1 MAVWEM
7 LSRSFRR
14 YPVRPPSSGIARRKS
29 IWKRIHLDPWLIGML
44 LVLMVAGLFVLY
56 SASGQR
62 IETVIAQAVRFGIAL
77 TGMVIIAQF
86 SPSTFL
92 RWAPVAYGVGL
103 AMLLAVEL
111 VGDVGMGAKRWLVI
125 PGVIRFQP
133 SEMMKL
139 AVPLMVAAYLNRC
152 QLPPRLRDIAVCAI
166 IIGVPVVLTAIQPD
180 LGTSLL
186 VASAA
191 IIVVLLAGLSW
202 RLIGAIGALMAA
214 GLPLLWMNMHNYQRQ
229 RVLTFLDP
237 ESDPLGSGWNIIQS
251 TTAIG
256 SGGLWGKGW
265 LDGTQSQLEFLPER
279 HTDFIIAVL
288 GEEFGLV
295 GMLLLLALYVMI
307 VGRGLWLAT
316 ASQDTFGRLVAGSI
330 ILTFFIYVF
339 VNVGMVSGILPVVGV
354 PLPLVSFGGTSS
366 VTLLAGFGILMSI
379 HAHRRLLPR

>member
-1 MAVWEM
+1 M
-7 LSRSFRR
+7 RGH
-14 YPVRPPSSGIARRKS
+14 PVRPPESGIARRKS
-29 IWKRIHLDPWLIGML
+29 VWERIHIDPWLLGL
-44 LVLMVAGLFVLY
+44 LLLLMGGGLVVLY
-56 SASGQR
+56 SASGQS
-62 IETVIAQAVRFGIAL
+62 IDAVIAQGIRFGIAL
-77 TGMVIIAQF
+77 VGMVIIAQF

-92 RWAPVAYGVGL
+92 RFAPLAYGVGV
-103 AMLLAVEL
+103 AMLVAVDV

-139 AVPLMVAAYLNRC
+139 AAPLMVAAYLNRC
-152 QLPPRLRDIAVCAI
+152 ELPPRLRDILVCGI
-166 IIGVPVVLTAIQPD
+166 IIGLPVVLTAIQPD

-191 IIVVLLAGLSW
+191 LIVVLLAGLSW
-202 RLIGAIGALMAA
+202 RLIGFIAALGASCV
-214 GLPLLWMNMHNYQRQ
+214 PLLWMNMHNYQRQ
-229 RVLTFLDP
+229 RVLTFLNP

-265 LDGTQSQLEFLPER
+265 LQGTQSQLEFLPER

-295 GMLLLLALYVMI
+295 GMLVLLSLYLLI
-307 VGRGLWLAT
+307 VSRGLWM
-316 ASQDTFGRLVAGSI
+316 ASAAQDTFGRLVAGSI

-339 VNVGMVSGILPVVGV
+339 VNIGMVSGILPVVGV

-379 HAHRRLLPR
+379 HAHRRLLSR

>member
-1 MAVWEM
+1 MPWHYIA
-7 LSRSFRR
+7 RSMRG
-14 YPVRPPSSGIARRKS
+14 YPVRPPESGIARRKS
-29 IWKRIHLDPWLIGML
+29 IWERIHIDPWLLGLL
-44 LVLMVAGLFVLY
+44 LVLMGSGLIVLY
-56 SASGQR
+56 SASGQS
-62 IETVIAQAVRFGIAL
+62 IDAVIGQSVRFGIAL
-77 TGMVIIAQF
+77 VGMVIIAQF

-92 RWAPVAYGVGL
+92 RFAPLAYGVGV
-103 AMLLAVEL
+103 AMLVAVDV
-111 VGDVGMGAKRWLVI
+111 VGDVGMGAKRWLEI

-139 AVPLMVAAYLNRC
+139 AAPLMVAAYLNRC
-152 QLPPRLRDIAVCAI
+152 ELPPRLRDIVVCGV

-186 VASAA
+186 VSSAA
-191 IIVVLLAGLSW
+191 LIVVLLAGLSW
-202 RLIGAIGALMAA
+202 RLIGFIAALGAA
-214 GLPLLWMNMHNYQRQ
+214 GVPVLWMNMHNYQRQ
-229 RVLTFLDP
+229 RVLTFLNP

-265 LDGTQSQLEFLPER
+265 LQGTQSQLEFLPER

-295 GMLLLLALYVMI
+295 GMLVLLCLYLLI
-307 VGRGLWLAT
+307 VSRGLWM
-316 ASQDTFGRLVAGSI
+316 ASAAQDTFGRLVAGSI

-339 VNVGMVSGILPVVGV
+339 VNMGMVSGILPVVGV
-354 PLPLVSFGGTSS
+354 PLPLVSYGGTSS

-379 HAHRRLLPR
+379 HAHRRLLSR

>member
-1 MAVWEM
+1 MPWHFIT
-7 LSRSFRR
+7 RSMRGH
-14 YPVRPPSSGIARRKS
+14 PVRPPDSGISRRKS
-29 IWKRIHLDPWLIGML
+29 IWERIHLDPWLLGLL
-44 LVLMVAGLFVLY
+44 LVLMSGGLVVLY
-56 SASGQR
+56 SASGQS
-62 IETVIAQAVRFGIAL
+62 IDSVIAQGLRFCLALAV
-77 TGMVIIAQF
+77 MVIIAQF

-92 RWAPVAYGVGL
+92 RWAPLGYGVGVV
-103 AMLLAVEL
+103 MLLAVDL
-111 VGDVGMGAKRWLVI
+111 VGDVGMGAKRWLEI

-139 AVPLMVAAYLNRC
+139 AAPIMVAAYLSRC
-152 QLPPRLRDIAVCAI
+152 ELPPRLRDIIVCGV

-191 IIVVLLAGLSW
+191 LIVVLLAGLSW
-202 RLIGAIGALMAA
+202 RLIGFISVLGAA
-214 GLPLLWMNMHNYQRQ
+214 GVPVLWMNMHNYQRQ
-229 RVLTFLDP
+229 RVLTFLNP

-256 SGGLWGKGW
+256 SGGVWGKGW
-265 LDGTQSQLEFLPER
+265 LQGTQSQLEFLPER

-295 GMLLLLALYVMI
+295 GMLVLLCLYLLI
-307 VGRGLWLAT
+307 VSRGLWM
-316 ASQDTFGRLVAGSI
+316 ASSAQDTFGRLVAGSI

-339 VNVGMVSGILPVVGV
+339 VNMGMVSGILPVVGV
-354 PLPLVSFGGTSS
+354 PLPLVSYGGTSS

-379 HAHRRLLPR
+379 HAHRRLLSR

>member
-1 MAVWEM
+1 MPWHFIT
-7 LSRSFRR
+7 RSMRGH
-14 YPVRPPSSGIARRKS
+14 PVRPPDSGISRRKS
-29 IWKRIHLDPWLIGML
+29 IWERIHLDPWLLGLL
-44 LVLMVAGLFVLY
+44 LVLMGGGLVVLY
-56 SASGQR
+56 SASGQSLDS
-62 IETVIAQAVRFGIAL
+62 VIAQGVRFCLAL
-77 TGMVIIAQF
+77 TVMVIIAQF

-92 RWAPVAYGVGL
+92 RWAPLGYGIGV
-103 AMLLAVEL
+103 AMLLAVDL
-111 VGDVGMGAKRWLVI
+111 VGDVGMGAKRWLEI

-139 AVPLMVAAYLNRC
+139 AAPIMVAAYLSRC
-152 QLPPRLRDIAVCAI
+152 ELPPRLRDIIVCGV

-191 IIVVLLAGLSW
+191 LIVVLLAGLSW
-202 RLIGAIGALMAA
+202 RLIGFIAVLGAA
-214 GLPLLWMNMHNYQRQ
+214 GVPVLWMNMHNYQRQ
-229 RVLTFLDP
+229 RVLTFLNP

-256 SGGLWGKGW
+256 SGGIWGKGW
-265 LDGTQSQLEFLPER
+265 LQGTQSQLEFLPER

-295 GMLLLLALYVMI
+295 GMLVLLCLYLLI
-307 VGRGLWLAT
+307 VSRGLWM
-316 ASQDTFGRLVAGSI
+316 ASSAQDTFGRLVAGSI

-339 VNVGMVSGILPVVGV
+339 VNMGMVSGILPVVGV
-354 PLPLVSFGGTSS
+354 PLPLVSYGGTSS

-379 HAHRRLLPR
+379 HAHRRLLSR

>member
-1 MAVWEM
+1 MSWQFIA
-7 LSRSFRR
+7 RSMRG

-29 IWKRIHLDPWLIGML
+29 IWERIHLDPWLLGL
-44 LVLMVAGLFVLY
+44 LLLLMSSGLAVLY
-56 SASGQR
+56 SASGQS
-62 IETVIAQAVRFGIAL
+62 IDAVIAQSVRFCIAL
-77 TGMVIIAQF
+77 MGMVIVAQF

-92 RWAPVAYGVGL
+92 RWAPLAYLFGV
-103 AMLLAVEL
+103 AMLIAVDF

-139 AVPLMVAAYLNRC
+139 AVPLMLAAYLNRC
-152 QLPPRLRDIAVCAI
+152 ELPPRLRDIVVCAV

-186 VASAA
+186 ISSAA

-202 RLIGAIGALMAA
+202 RLIGFIGVLGAA
-214 GLPLLWMNMHNYQRQ
+214 CIPVLWMNMHNYQRQ
-229 RVLTFLDP
+229 RVLTFLNP

-256 SGGLWGKGW
+256 SGGVWGKGW
-265 LDGTQSQLEFLPER
+265 LEGTQSQLEFLPER

-295 GMLLLLALYVMI
+295 GMLVLLCLYLLI
-307 VGRGLWLAT
+307 VSRGLWM
-316 ASQDTFGRLVAGSI
+316 ASGAQDTFGRLVAGSI

-339 VNVGMVSGILPVVGV
+339 VNMGMVSGILPVVGV
-354 PLPLVSFGGTSS
+354 PLPLVSYGGTSS

-379 HAHRRLLPR
+379 HAHRRLLSR

>member
-1 MAVWEM
+1 MPWHYLA
-7 LSRSFRR
+7 RSMRG
-14 YPVRPPSSGIARRKS
+14 YPVRPPESGIARRKS
-29 IWKRIHLDPWLIGML
+29 IWERIHLDPWLLGLL
-44 LVLMVAGLFVLY
+44 LVLMGSGLIVLY
-56 SASGQR
+56 SASGQS
-62 IETVIAQAVRFGIAL
+62 IDAVIAQSIRFCIAL
-77 TGMVIIAQF
+77 VVMVIIAQF

-92 RWAPVAYGVGL
+92 RFAPLAYGVGV
-103 AMLLAVEL
+103 AMLVAVDV

-139 AVPLMVAAYLNRC
+139 AAPLMVAAYLNRC
-152 QLPPRLRDIAVCAI
+152 ELPPRLRDILVCGV

-191 IIVVLLAGLSW
+191 LIVVLLAGLSW
-202 RLIGAIGALMAA
+202 RLIGFIAALGAA
-214 GLPLLWMNMHNYQRQ
+214 GVPVLWMNMHNYQRQ
-229 RVLTFLDP
+229 RVLTFLNP

-265 LDGTQSQLEFLPER
+265 LQGTQSQLEFLPER

-295 GMLLLLALYVMI
+295 GMLVLLCLYLLI
-307 VGRGLWLAT
+307 VSRGVWM
-316 ASQDTFGRLVAGSI
+316 ASAAQDTFGRLVAGSI

-339 VNVGMVSGILPVVGV
+339 VNMGMVSGILPVVGV

-379 HAHRRLLPR
+379 HAHRRLLSR

>member
-1 MAVWEM
+1 MPWQQ
-7 LSRSFRR
+7 LTRSLRG
-14 YPVRPPSSGIARRKS
+14 YPVRPPDSGIARRKS
-29 IWKRIHLDPWLIGML
+29 VWEKIHIDPVLVGLL
-44 LVLMVAGLFVLY
+44 LVLMISGLVVLY

-62 IETVIAQAVRFGIAL
+62 IDVVYAQSIRFMAAL
-77 TGMVIIAQF
+77 VGMLVIAQF
-86 SPSTFL
+86 SPTTFF
-92 RWAPVAYGVGL
+92 RWAPAAYLVGVM
-103 AMLLAVEL
+103 MLLAVEFF
-111 VGDVGMGAKRWLVI
+111 GDMGMGAQRWLVI

-139 AVPLMVAAYLNRC
+139 AVPLMVATYLNRC
-152 QLPPRLRDIAVCAI
+152 ELPPRLRDIVACAI
-166 IIGVPVVLTAIQPD
+166 IIGIPVILIATQPD

-191 IIVVLLAGLSW
+191 VIVVLLAGLSW
-202 RLIGAIGALMAA
+202 RLIAFAVALLASA
-214 GLPLLWMNMHNYQRQ
+214 LPFLWMSLHDYQRQ
-229 RVLTFLDP
+229 RVLTFLNP
-237 ESDPLGSGWNIIQS
+237 NFDPLGSGWNIIQS

-256 SGGLWGKGW
+256 SGGIWGKGW
-265 LDGTQSQLEFLPER
+265 LQGTQSQLEFLPEP

-295 GMLLLLALYVMI
+295 GMLLILTLYFLI
-307 VGRGLWLAT
+307 VSRGLWLAG

-339 VNVGMVSGILPVVGV
+339 VNVGMVSGLLPVVGV
-354 PLPLVSFGGTSS
+354 PLPLVSYGGTSS

>member
-1 MAVWEM
+1 MPWHFIT
-7 LSRSFRR
+7 RSMRG
-14 YPVRPPSSGIARRKS
+14 YPVRPPDSGISRRKS
-29 IWKRIHLDPWLIGML
+29 IWERIHLDPWLLGLL
-44 LVLMVAGLFVLY
+44 LVLMGGGLVVLY
-56 SASGQR
+56 SASGQS
-62 IETVIAQAVRFGIAL
+62 IDSVIAQGVRFCLAL
-77 TGMVIIAQF
+77 TVMVIIAQF

-92 RWAPVAYGVGL
+92 RWAPLGYGVGV
-103 AMLLAVEL
+103 AMLLAVDL
-111 VGDVGMGAKRWLVI
+111 VGDVGMGAKRWLEI

-139 AVPLMVAAYLNRC
+139 AAPLMVAAYLNRC
-152 QLPPRLRDIAVCAI
+152 ELPPRLRDIIVCGV

-191 IIVVLLAGLSW
+191 LIVVLLAGLSW
-202 RLIGAIGALMAA
+202 RLIGFITALGAA
-214 GLPLLWMNMHNYQRQ
+214 GVPVLWANMHNYQRQ
-229 RVLTFLDP
+229 RVLTFLNP

-256 SGGLWGKGW
+256 SGGVWGKGW
-265 LDGTQSQLEFLPER
+265 LQGTQSQLEFLPER

-295 GMLLLLALYVMI
+295 GMLVLLCLYLLI
-307 VGRGLWLAT
+307 VSRGLWMAT
-316 ASQDTFGRLVAGSI
+316 SAQDTFGRLVAGSI

-339 VNVGMVSGILPVVGV
+339 VNMGMVSGILPVVGV
-354 PLPLVSFGGTSS
+354 PLPLVSYGGTSS

-379 HAHRRLLPR
+379 HAHRRLLSR

>member
-1 MAVWEM
+1 MPWQFIA
-7 LSRSFRR
+7 RSMRG
-14 YPVRPPSSGIARRKS
+14 YPVRPPTSGIARRKS
-29 IWKRIHLDPWLIGML
+29 IWERIHIDPWLLGL
-44 LVLMVAGLFVLY
+44 LLLLMSSGLIVLY
-56 SASGQR
+56 SASGQS
-62 IETVIAQAVRFGIAL
+62 IDAVIAQSVRFCIAL
-77 TGMVIIAQF
+77 VGMAIIAQF

-92 RWAPVAYGVGL
+92 RWAPLAYLIGV
-103 AMLLAVEL
+103 AMLVAVDL

-152 QLPPRLRDIAVCAI
+152 ELPPRLRDIIVCAV

-186 VASAA
+186 ISSAA

-202 RLIGAIGALMAA
+202 RLIGFVGVVGAACIPA
-214 GLPLLWMNMHNYQRQ
+214 LWMNMHNYQRQ
-229 RVLTFLDP
+229 RVLTFLNP

-256 SGGLWGKGW
+256 SGGVWGKGW
-265 LDGTQSQLEFLPER
+265 LEGTQSQLEFLPER

-295 GMLLLLALYVMI
+295 GMLVLLCLYLLI
-307 VGRGLWLAT
+307 VSRGLWM
-316 ASQDTFGRLVAGSI
+316 ASGAQDTFGRLVAGSI

-339 VNVGMVSGILPVVGV
+339 VNMGMVSGILPVVGV
-354 PLPLVSFGGTSS
+354 PLPLVSYGGTSS

-379 HAHRRLLPR
+379 HAHRRLLSR

>member
-1 MAVWEM
+1 M
-7 LSRSFRR
+7 RG
-14 YPVRPPSSGIARRKS
+14 YPVRPPESGIARRKS
-29 IWKRIHLDPWLIGML
+29 IWERIHLDPWLLGLL
-44 LVLMVAGLFVLY
+44 LVLMGSGLIVLY
-56 SASGQR
+56 SASGQS
-62 IETVIAQAVRFGIAL
+62 IDAVIAQSIRFCIAL
-77 TGMVIIAQF
+77 VVMVIIAQF

-92 RWAPVAYGVGL
+92 RFAPLAYGVGV
-103 AMLLAVEL
+103 AMLVAVDV

-139 AVPLMVAAYLNRC
+139 AAPLMVAAYLNRC
-152 QLPPRLRDIAVCAI
+152 ELPPRLRDILVCGV

-191 IIVVLLAGLSW
+191 LIVVLLAGLSW
-202 RLIGAIGALMAA
+202 RLIGFIAALGAA
-214 GLPLLWMNMHNYQRQ
+214 GVPVLWMNMHNYQRQ
-229 RVLTFLDP
+229 RVLTFLNP

-265 LDGTQSQLEFLPER
+265 LQGTQSQLEFLPER

-295 GMLLLLALYVMI
+295 GMLVLLCLYLLI
-307 VGRGLWLAT
+307 VSRGVWM
-316 ASQDTFGRLVAGSI
+316 ASAAQDTFGRLVAGSI

-339 VNVGMVSGILPVVGV
+339 VNMGMVSGILPVVGV

-379 HAHRRLLPR
+379 HAHRRLLSR

>member
-1 MAVWEM
+1 MPWHYIA
-7 LSRSFRR
+7 RSMRR
-14 YPVRPPSSGIARRKS
+14 HPVRPPESGIPRRKS
-29 IWKRIHLDPWLIGML
+29 IWERIHIDPWLLGLL
-44 LVLMVAGLFVLY
+44 LVLMGGGLVVLY
-56 SASGQR
+56 SATGQS
-62 IETVIAQAVRFGIAL
+62 IDAVIAQSLRFGIAL
-77 TGMVIIAQF
+77 VGMAIIAQL

-92 RWAPVAYGVGL
+92 RFAPLAYGIGL
-103 AMLLAVEL
+103 AMLIAVE
-111 VGDVGMGAKRWLVI
+111 VAGDIGMGAKRWLEI

-139 AVPLMVAAYLNRC
+139 AAPLMVAAYLNRC
-152 QLPPRLRDIAVCAI
+152 ELPPRLRDIAICAV

-191 IIVVLLAGLSW
+191 VIVVLLAGLSW
-202 RLIGAIGALMAA
+202 RLIGFMAVLGAACV
-214 GLPLLWMNMHNYQRQ
+214 PILWINMHNYQRQ
-229 RVLTFLDP
+229 RVLTFLNPD
-237 ESDPLGSGWNIIQS
+237 SDPLGSGWNIIQS

-265 LDGTQSQLEFLPER
+265 LQGTQSQLEFLPER

-295 GMLLLLALYVMI
+295 GMLVLLCLYLLI
-307 VGRGLWLAT
+307 ISRGLWM
-316 ASQDTFGRLVAGSI
+316 ASGAQDTFGRLVAGSI

-339 VNVGMVSGILPVVGV
+339 VNMGMVSGILPVVGV

-379 HAHRRLLPR
+379 HAHRRLLSR

>member
-1 MAVWEM
+1 MAWQT
-7 LSRSFRR
+7 LTRPLRR
-14 YPVRPPSSGIARRKS
+14 HPVRPPDSGIARRKS
-29 IWKRIHLDPWLIGML
+29 IWERIHLDPWLLALL
-44 LVLMVAGLFVLY
+44 LVLMAGGLLVLY

-62 IETVIAQAVRFGIAL
+62 IESVIAQAMRFGIAL
-77 TGMVIIAQF
+77 VGMVFLAQL
-86 SPSTFL
+86 SPTTFL
-92 RWAPVAYGVGL
+92 RWAPFAYGIGVI
-103 AMLLAVEL
+103 MLLAVEIA
-111 VGDVGMGAKRWLVI
+111 GDIGMGAKRWLEI

-152 QLPPRLRDIAVCAI
+152 QLPPRLRDIMVCAV

-191 IIVVLLAGLSW
+191 VIVVLLAGLSW
-202 RLIGAIGALMAA
+202 RLIGFVVAVLGACV
-214 GLPLLWMNMHNYQRQ
+214 PLLWMNMHNYQRQ

-295 GMLLLLALYVMI
+295 GMLVLLALYLMI
-307 VGRGLWLAT
+307 VGRGLWLA
-316 ASQDTFGRLVAGSI
+316 ASSQDTFGRLFAGSI

-354 PLPLVSFGGTSS
+354 PLPLVSYGGTSS

>member
-1 MAVWEM
+1 MGM
-7 LSRSFRR
+7 IDLSRILRP
-14 YPVRPPSSGIARRKS
+14 YPVRPPASGISRRRS
-29 IWKRIHLDPWLIGML
+29 LWERLHLDPWLLGML
-44 LVLMVAGLFVLY
+44 LALMMAGLMVLY

-62 IETVIAQAVRFGIAL
+62 IEPVIAQAIRFGVAL
-77 TGMVIIAQF
+77 VVMFLLAQL
-86 SPSTFL
+86 SPSTLL
-92 RWAPVAYGVGL
+92 RWALPVYALGV
-103 AMLLAVEL
+103 LLLVAVEL

-139 AVPLMVAAYLNRC
+139 AMPLMVAAYLSR
-152 QLPPRLRDIAVCAI
+152 QALPPTLRDIAVC
-166 IIGVPVVLTAIQPD
+166 GLLVGLPVALIAKQPD

-191 IIVVLLAGLSW
+191 IFVVLLAGLSW
-202 RLIGAIGALMAA
+202 RFIAALAA
-214 GLPLLWMNMHNYQRQ
+214 LAAAALPLLWMNLHNYQRQ

-237 ESDPLGSGWNIIQS
+237 NSDPLGSGWNIIQS

-256 SGGLWGKGW
+256 SGGVFGKGW
-265 LDGTQSQLEFLPER
+265 LQGTQSQLEFLPER
-279 HTDFIIAVL
+279 HTDFIVAVL

-295 GMLLLLALYVMI
+295 GMLAILALYLAI
-307 VGRGLWLAT
+307 ISRGLWLA
-316 ASQDTFGRLVAGSI
+316 AGAQETFGRLVAGSI

-354 PLPLVSFGGTSS
+354 PLPLVSYGGTSS
-366 VTLLAGFGILMSI
+366 VTLMAGFGILMAI

>member
-1 MAVWEM
+1 MPWQFIA
-7 LSRSFRR
+7 RSMRG
-14 YPVRPPSSGIARRKS
+14 YPVRPPTSGIARRKS
-29 IWKRIHLDPWLIGML
+29 IWERIHLDPWLLGL
-44 LVLMVAGLFVLY
+44 LLILMSSGLIVLY
-56 SASGQR
+56 SASGQS
-62 IETVIAQAVRFGIAL
+62 IDAVIAQGVRFCIAL
-77 TGMVIIAQF
+77 VVMAVIAQF

-92 RWAPVAYGVGL
+92 RWAPLAYLVGV
-103 AMLLAVEL
+103 AMLIAVEL

-152 QLPPRLRDIAVCAI
+152 ELPPRLRDIVVCAV
-166 IIGVPVVLTAIQPD
+166 IIGLPVVLTAIQPD

-186 VASAA
+186 ISSAA

-202 RLIGAIGALMAA
+202 RLIGFVGALGAA
-214 GLPLLWMNMHNYQRQ
+214 AVPMLWMNMHNYQRQ
-229 RVLTFLDP
+229 RVLTFLNP

-256 SGGLWGKGW
+256 SGGVWGKGW
-265 LDGTQSQLEFLPER
+265 LEGTQSQLEFLPER

-295 GMLLLLALYVMI
+295 GMLVLLCLYLLI
-307 VGRGLWLAT
+307 VSRGLWM
-316 ASQDTFGRLVAGSI
+316 ASAAQDTFGRLVAGSI

-339 VNVGMVSGILPVVGV
+339 VNMGMVSGILPVVGV
-354 PLPLVSFGGTSS
+354 PLPLVSYGGTSS

-379 HAHRRLLPR
+379 HAHRRLLSR

>member
-1 MAVWEM
+1 MGM
-7 LSRSFRR
+7 IDLSRVLRP
-14 YPVRPPSSGIARRKS
+14 YPVRAPASGISRRRS
-29 IWKRIHLDPWLIGML
+29 LWERLHLDPWLLGL
-44 LVLMVAGLFVLY
+44 LLALMATGLLVLY

-62 IETVIAQAVRFGIAL
+62 IEAVIAQALRFGVAL
-77 TGMVIIAQF
+77 VVMFTLAQL
-86 SPSTFL
+86 SPSTLL
-92 RWAPVAYGVGL
+92 RWALPVYAAGV
-103 AMLLAVEL
+103 LLLVAVEL

-139 AVPLMVAAYLNRC
+139 AMPLMVAAYLSR
-152 QLPPRLRDIAVCAI
+152 QELPPKLRDIAVCALL
-166 IIGVPVVLTAIQPD
+166 IGLPVVLIAKQPD

-191 IIVVLLAGLSW
+191 IFVVLLAGLSW
-202 RLIGAIGALMAA
+202 RFIAALAVLAA
-214 GLPLLWMNMHNYQRQ
+214 AALPLLWMNLHNYQRQ

-237 ESDPLGSGWNIIQS
+237 NSDPLGSGWNIIQS

-256 SGGLWGKGW
+256 SGGVFGKGW
-265 LDGTQSQLEFLPER
+265 LQGTQSQLEFLPER
-279 HTDFIIAVL
+279 HTDFIVAVL

-295 GMLLLLALYVMI
+295 GMLAILVLYLAI
-307 VGRGLWLAT
+307 ISRGLWLA
-316 ASQDTFGRLVAGSI
+316 AGAQETFGRLVAGSI

-354 PLPLVSFGGTSS
+354 PLPLVSYGGTSS
-366 VTLLAGFGILMSI
+366 VTLMAGFGILMAI

>member
-1 MAVWEM
+1 MPWQQ
-7 LSRSFRR
+7 LTRSLRG
-14 YPVRPPSSGIARRKS
+14 YPVRPPDSGIARRKS
-29 IWKRIHLDPWLIGML
+29 VWEKIHIDPVLVGLL
-44 LVLMVAGLFVLY
+44 LVLMISGLVVLY

-62 IETVIAQAVRFGIAL
+62 IDVVYAQSIRFMAAL
-77 TGMVIIAQF
+77 VGMLVIAQF
-86 SPSTFL
+86 SPTTFF
-92 RWAPVAYGVGL
+92 RWAPAAYLVGVM
-103 AMLLAVEL
+103 MLLAVEFF
-111 VGDVGMGAKRWLVI
+111 GDMGMGAQRWLVI

-139 AVPLMVAAYLNRC
+139 AVPLMVATYLNRC
-152 QLPPRLRDIAVCAI
+152 ELPPRLRDIVACAI
-166 IIGVPVVLTAIQPD
+166 IIGIPVILIATQPD

-191 IIVVLLAGLSW
+191 VIVVLLAGLSW
-202 RLIGAIGALMAA
+202 RLIAFAAALLASA
-214 GLPLLWMNMHNYQRQ
+214 LPFLWMSLHDYQRQ
-229 RVLTFLDP
+229 RVLTFLNP
-237 ESDPLGSGWNIIQS
+237 NFDPLGSGWNIIQS

-256 SGGLWGKGW
+256 SGGIWGKGW
-265 LDGTQSQLEFLPER
+265 LQGTQSQLEFLPEP

-295 GMLLLLALYVMI
+295 GMLLILTLYFLI
-307 VGRGLWLAT
+307 VSRGLWLAG

-339 VNVGMVSGILPVVGV
+339 VNVGMVSGLLPVVGV
-354 PLPLVSFGGTSS
+354 PLPLVSYGGTSS

>member
-1 MAVWEM
+1 M
-7 LSRSFRR
+7 RG
-14 YPVRPPSSGIARRKS
+14 YPVRPPESGIARRKS
-29 IWKRIHLDPWLIGML
+29 IWERIHLDPWLLGLL
-44 LVLMVAGLFVLY
+44 LVLMGSGLIVLY
-56 SASGQR
+56 SASGQS
-62 IETVIAQAVRFGIAL
+62 IDAVIAQGVRFCIAL
-77 TGMVIIAQF
+77 VVMVIIAQF

-92 RWAPVAYGVGL
+92 RFAPLAYGIGV
-103 AMLLAVEL
+103 AMLVAVD
-111 VGDVGMGAKRWLVI
+111 VFGDVGMGAKRWLDI

-139 AVPLMVAAYLNRC
+139 AAPLMVAAYLNRC
-152 QLPPRLRDIAVCAI
+152 ELPPRLRDILVCGV

-191 IIVVLLAGLSW
+191 LIVVLLAGLSW
-202 RLIGAIGALMAA
+202 RLIGFITALGAA
-214 GLPLLWMNMHNYQRQ
+214 GVPVLWMNMHNYQRQ
-229 RVLTFLDP
+229 RVLTFLNP

-265 LDGTQSQLEFLPER
+265 LQGTQSQLEFLPER

-295 GMLLLLALYVMI
+295 GMLVLLCLYLLI
-307 VGRGLWLAT
+307 VSRGVWM
-316 ASQDTFGRLVAGSI
+316 ASAAQDTFGRLVAGSI

-339 VNVGMVSGILPVVGV
+339 VNMGMVSGILPVVGV

-379 HAHRRLLPR
+379 HAHRRLLSR

>member
-1 MAVWEM
+1 MPWHYLA
-7 LSRSFRR
+7 RSMRG
-14 YPVRPPSSGIARRKS
+14 YPVRPPESGIARRKS
-29 IWKRIHLDPWLIGML
+29 IWERIHLDPWLLGLL
-44 LVLMVAGLFVLY
+44 LVLMSSGLIVLY
-56 SASGQR
+56 SASGQS
-62 IETVIAQAVRFGIAL
+62 IDAVIAQSVRFCIAL
-77 TGMVIIAQF
+77 VAMVTIAQF

-92 RWAPVAYGVGL
+92 RFAPLAYGIGV
-103 AMLLAVEL
+103 AMLVAVD
-111 VGDVGMGAKRWLVI
+111 VFGDVGMGAKRWLVI

-139 AVPLMVAAYLNRC
+139 AAPLMVAAYLNRC
-152 QLPPRLRDIAVCAI
+152 ELPPRLRDILVCGV

-191 IIVVLLAGLSW
+191 LIVVLLAGLSW
-202 RLIGAIGALMAA
+202 RLIGFIAALGAA
-214 GLPLLWMNMHNYQRQ
+214 GVPVLWMNMHNYQRQ
-229 RVLTFLDP
+229 RVLTFLNP

-265 LDGTQSQLEFLPER
+265 LQGTQSQLEFLPER

-295 GMLLLLALYVMI
+295 GMLVLLCLYLLI
-307 VGRGLWLAT
+307 VSRGVWM
-316 ASQDTFGRLVAGSI
+316 ASAAQDTFGRLVAGSI

-339 VNVGMVSGILPVVGV
+339 VNMGMVSGILPVVGV

-379 HAHRRLLPR
+379 HAHRRLLSR

>member
-1 MAVWEM
+1 MPWHFIT
-7 LSRSFRR
+7 RSMRGH
-14 YPVRPPSSGIARRKS
+14 PVRPPESGIARRKS
-29 IWKRIHLDPWLIGML
+29 IWERIHLDPWLLGL
-44 LVLMVAGLFVLY
+44 LLLLMGGGLIVLY
-56 SASGQR
+56 SASGQSMDA
-62 IETVIAQAVRFGIAL
+62 VIGQGMRFCIAL
-77 TGMVIIAQF
+77 VGMVIIAQF
-86 SPSTFL
+86 SPATFL
-92 RWAPVAYGVGL
+92 RWAPLAYGVGV
-103 AMLLAVEL
+103 AMLIAVDV
-111 VGDVGMGAKRWLVI
+111 VGDVGMGAKRWLEI

-152 QLPPRLRDIAVCAI
+152 ELPPRFRDILICGV

-186 VASAA
+186 VSSAA
-191 IIVVLLAGLSW
+191 LIVVLLAGLSW
-202 RLIGAIGALMAA
+202 RLIGFIVALGAA
-214 GLPLLWMNMHNYQRQ
+214 GVPVLWMNMHNYQRQ
-229 RVLTFLDP
+229 RVLTFLNP

-265 LDGTQSQLEFLPER
+265 LQGTQSQLEFLPER

-295 GMLLLLALYVMI
+295 GMLVLLFLYLLI
-307 VGRGLWLAT
+307 VSRGLWMAST
-316 ASQDTFGRLVAGSI
+316 AQDTFGRLVAGSI

-339 VNVGMVSGILPVVGV
+339 VNMGMVSGILPVVGV
-354 PLPLVSFGGTSS
+354 PLPLVSYGGTSS

-379 HAHRRLLPR
+379 HAHRRLLSR